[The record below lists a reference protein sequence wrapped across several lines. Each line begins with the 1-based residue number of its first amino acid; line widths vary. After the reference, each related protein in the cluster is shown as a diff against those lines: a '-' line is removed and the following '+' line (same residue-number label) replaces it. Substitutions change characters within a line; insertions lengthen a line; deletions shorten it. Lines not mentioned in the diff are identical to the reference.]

1 MGNNFFP
8 FLFWAHNI
16 RLDWQAVGEEPKSGP
31 MTEGWQEFDLHATGF
46 ERWTIK
52 VPGSQK
58 GL

>member
-16 RLDWQAVGEEPKSGP
+16 RLDWQAVGEEPKLGP

-46 ERWTIK
+46 ER
-52 VPGSQK
+52 
-58 GL
+58 